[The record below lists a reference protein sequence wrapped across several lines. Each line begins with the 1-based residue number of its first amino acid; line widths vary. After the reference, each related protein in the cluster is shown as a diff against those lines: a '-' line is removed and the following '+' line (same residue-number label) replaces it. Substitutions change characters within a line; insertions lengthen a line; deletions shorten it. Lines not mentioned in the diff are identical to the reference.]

1 MESEEYG
8 DDSKAERSSE
18 AIRFARIALLET
30 IQKTGYD
37 ETSENRALAINL
49 SFAGVMCSIMYMHL
63 LMRKTVI
70 RLSCY
75 VSCTRVND

>member
-8 DDSKAERSSE
+8 DNSKAERSSE
-18 AIRFARIALLET
+18 AIRFACITLLET

-49 SFAGVMCSIMYMHL
+49 SFAGVMCSVVYL
-63 LMRKTVI
+63 LTRTTVI
-70 RLSCY
+70 RFLLCFLHESK
-75 VSCTRVND
+75 